1 VQLRKQ
7 YVKKQHEFM
16 FAMRRATEPHLVDQ
30 TPDDALRY
38 QSVMFALIRA
48 LDKVRPCD
56 SAPAAQSLTPS
67 RPSPQGSQPTF
78 WMWSP
83 AFPAVLETLT
93 STLVSCLRVNK
104 AFSGMLFTLFLVVVP
119 NVARVSHDS
128 GS

>member
-1 VQLRKQ
+1 MQLRKQ

-56 SAPAAQSLTPS
+56 TAPAAQILISL
-67 RPSPQGSQPTF
+67 
-78 WMWSP
+78 P
-83 AFPAVLETLT
+83 AFP
-93 STLVSCLRVNK
+93 NK
-104 AFSGMLFTLFLVVVP
+104 GLM
-119 NVARVSHDS
+119 
-128 GS
+128 